1 MAVWPEAAA
10 YRVCEL
16 SMCGIVGLFCKNPEL
31 EPRLGEL
38 LSAMLV
44 EMDARGPDSA
54 GVALYREPAPAAKL
68 VLYSPDD
75 AYDWA
80 GLGLDVVDVRAR
92 HAVLLGDEDAE
103 ARVRAEHPELRVMS
117 AGRVIEIYKDVGQ
130 PRDFA
135 ERFRLADFGGT
146 HGLGHTR
153 MATESRVTT
162 EGSHPFSTGHDLC
175 LVHNG
180 SLSNH
185 NRLRQ
190 QLRREG
196 IEFQTENDT
205 EVAAGYLTW
214 RLREGDSLEQAL
226 ESCLDALDGFYTFLV
241 GTADGFA
248 VLRDPIACKPAVLA
262 ETDDWVAMGSE
273 WRAISVLPGAADA
286 RMWEPEPT
294 VVYAWERELV

>member
-1 MAVWPEAAA
+1 
-10 YRVCEL
+10 
-16 SMCGIVGLFCKNPEL
+16 MCGIVGLFCKSSEL
-31 EPRLGEL
+31 EPRLGEY

-44 EMDARGPDSA
+44 QMDERGPDSA
-54 GVALYREPAPAAKL
+54 GVAIYRDAAPAGSSKL
-68 VLYSPDD
+68 TLYSADPST
-75 AYDWA
+75 DWVAVCGELAA
-80 GLGLDVVDVRAR
+80 GLGGAELNGVRAR
-92 HAVLLGDEDAE
+92 HAVVLVKGPADA
-103 ARVRAEHPELRVMS
+103 ADAWVRSHLPGLRVMS
-117 AGRVIEIYKDVGQ
+117 AGRVIEIYKEVGR
-130 PRDFA
+130 PRAFA
-135 ERFRLADFGGT
+135 EQFALEDFQGS

-185 NRLRQ
+185 NRLRER
-190 QLRREG
+190 LRRDG

-214 RLREGDSLEQAL
+214 RLRDGATLEEAL
-226 ESCLDALDGFYTFLV
+226 EGCLDDLDGFYTFLV

-262 ETDDWVAMGSE
+262 ETDEWVAMASE
-273 WRAISVLPGAADA
+273 YRALAVLPGAADA
-286 RMWEPEPT
+286 TMWEPEPS
-294 VVYAWERELV
+294 VVYAWEKVLVGA

>member
-1 MAVWPEAAA
+1 
-10 YRVCEL
+10 
-16 SMCGIVGLFCKNPEL
+16 
-31 EPRLGEL
+31 
-38 LSAMLV
+38 
-44 EMDARGPDSA
+44 MDARGPDSA
-54 GVALYREPAPAAKL
+54 GVAIYRDPAPDGRDKL
-68 VLYSPDD
+68 VLYSADD
-75 AYDWA
+75 AYDWGA
-80 GLGLDVVDVRAR
+80 LGLEILDVRAR
-92 HAVLLGDEDAE
+92 HAVVLGDEDAIRRE
-103 ARVRAEHPELRVMS
+103 RPELRVMS
-117 AGRVIEIYKDVGQ
+117 AGRVIEIYKEVGR
-130 PRDFA
+130 PRAFAEQFRLDDFA
-135 ERFRLADFGGT
+135 GT

-196 IEFQTENDT
+196 IDFQTENDT

-262 ETDDWVAMGSE
+262 ETDDWVAMASE
-273 WRAISVLPGAADA
+273 WRAIAVLPGAADA

-294 VVYAWERELV
+294 VVYAWEKAPLEKAAA